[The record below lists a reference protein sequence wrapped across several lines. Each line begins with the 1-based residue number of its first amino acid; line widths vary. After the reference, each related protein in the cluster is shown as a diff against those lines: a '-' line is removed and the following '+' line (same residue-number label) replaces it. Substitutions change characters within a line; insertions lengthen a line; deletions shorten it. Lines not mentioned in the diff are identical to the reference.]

1 MKVTQ
6 TLLPL
11 AALVGTA
18 FSAPTSAPAE
28 GASFPITDLLDSDL
42 TVDEYAQSLE
52 KGSLAK
58 RQYNGDTFN
67 QLTDGTACRP
77 VTVIFARGTTSP
89 GNVGEAGS
97 EGPSFFN
104 ALASVLGGASRL
116 AIQGV
121 NYPGMYRLVPLAV
134 QSLTSKSRRSG
145 FLGWRQR
152 CWSHYHVQLDQHC
165 KYCTEQHYQQSLTP
179 HRLLPSAPQPRSLSL
194 DTARVLSLCTLP
206 RRGSRRHRLH
216 EYQQVSHSI
225 ESMPRRLESLLR
237 LRTFADL
244 AQSLPLAMQTATRL
258 SVSSPLPRSRFSA
271 TTATTSATT
280 ESSSLLRT
288 GTTRRTLPLPPLL
301 LLALSGKQQ
310 VKFVEQCFER
320 FTAAVSCR

>member
-121 NYPGMYRLVPLAV
+121 NYPADVLGFLAGGNAAGATTMFNLINTAASKCPSTKIVVSGYSQGAQLVHTATQRLSTAQAARVSAVVTFGDADRDETFGVVP
-134 QSLTSKSRRSG
+134 TSKVKIFCHDGDNICDNGIIITPAHRDYEKDAPAAAA
-145 FLGWRQR
+145 F
-152 CWSHYHVQLDQHC
+152 VA
-165 KYCTEQHYQQSLTP
+165 SLV
-179 HRLLPSAPQPRSLSL
+179 R
-194 DTARVLSLCTLP
+194 
-206 RRGSRRHRLH
+206 
-216 EYQQVSHSI
+216 
-225 ESMPRRLESLLR
+225 
-237 LRTFADL
+237 
-244 AQSLPLAMQTATRL
+244 
-258 SVSSPLPRSRFSA
+258 
-271 TTATTSATT
+271 
-280 ESSSLLRT
+280 
-288 GTTRRTLPLPPLL
+288 
-301 LLALSGKQQ
+301 
-310 VKFVEQCFER
+310 
-320 FTAAVSCR
+320 